1 MNKKIYVIDRNGRM
15 HLIEMDPSLTIN
27 DVVISNPI
35 QAENELNTLFAARK
49 DIIFKTNTHLK
60 VFDSKG
66 LIGYQIVPD
75 HE

>member
-15 HLIEMDPSLTIN
+15 HLVDMNSDLTIN
-27 DVVISNPI
+27 DVAITDSD
-35 QAENELNTLFAARK
+35 QAEKELKKLFTNRD

-60 VFDSKG
+60 VFDSTG
-66 LIGYQIVPD
+66 LIGFQIVPE

>member
-15 HLIEMDPSLTIN
+15 HLVELNPSLTIN
-27 DVVISNPI
+27 GTVITSAE
-35 QAENELNTLFAARK
+35 QAESELNTLFAGRK

-66 LIGYQIVPD
+66 LIGFQVVPA